1 VRLVGIQPMT
11 GDHLEWQL
19 SVEPGPEEQEASI
32 LLNLRPA
39 QDPKKALRGVLE
51 YNELAWL
58 SPAPKTPAPKSS
70 EWVLDLDEL
79 RRIFPDYFPM
89 PWFTGKVRV
98 VPSYP
103 SMSLADM
110 PRTGIEFGFDS
121 STPRA

>member
-11 GDHLEWQL
+11 GDHLEWQVT
-19 SVEPGPEEQEASI
+19 VEPGPEEQEASI
-32 LLNLRPA
+32 LLNLRQA

-58 SPAPKTPAPKSS
+58 SPAPKSS
-70 EWVLDLDEL
+70 EWIVDLDEL

-98 VPSYP
+98 HPSYP
-103 SMSLADM
+103 TMSLGGM
-110 PRTGIEFGFDS
+110 PRMGIEFRFDA

>member
-1 VRLVGIQPMT
+1 MRLVGIQPMS

-19 SVEPGPEEQEASI
+19 SVEPGAEEQEASI

-58 SPAPKTPAPKSS
+58 SPEPKSS
-70 EWVLDLDEL
+70 EWIVDLDEL

-89 PWFTGKVRV
+89 GWFTGKARV
-98 VPSYP
+98 QPSYP
-103 SMSLADM
+103 TMSLAGM
-110 PRTGIEFGFDS
+110 PRMGIEFSIDS

>member
-1 VRLVGIQPMT
+1 MRLVGIQPMT

-19 SVEPGPEEQEASI
+19 TVSPGPEEQEASI

-39 QDPKKALRGVLE
+39 QDTKKALRGVLE
-51 YNELAWL
+51 CNELAWL

-89 PWFTGKVRV
+89 PWFTGKARV
-98 VPSYP
+98 QPSYP
-103 SMSLADM
+103 TMSLAGM
-110 PRTGIEFGFDS
+110 PRTGIEFRFDS

>member
-1 VRLVGIQPMT
+1 VRLVGIQPMA

-19 SVEPGPEEQEASI
+19 TVEPGPEEQEASI

-58 SPAPKTPAPKSS
+58 SPAPKSS
-70 EWVLDLDEL
+70 EWILDLDEL

-98 VPSYP
+98 QPSYP
-103 SMSLADM
+103 PMSLAGL
-110 PRTGIEFGFDS
+110 PRMGIEFSFDS

>member
-19 SVEPGPEEQEASI
+19 TVEPGPEEQEASI

-79 RRIFPDYFPM
+79 RRVFPDYFPM

-98 VPSYP
+98 HPSYP
-103 SMSLADM
+103 SMSLAGM
-110 PRTGIEFGFDS
+110 PRTGIEFSFDS

>member
-1 VRLVGIQPMT
+1 MRLVGIQPMT

-19 SVEPGPEEQEASI
+19 TVPPGPEERGASI
-32 LLNLRPA
+32 LFNLGPA

-58 SPAPKTPAPKSS
+58 SPAPKSPAPKSG
-70 EWVLDLDEL
+70 EWILDLDEL

-89 PWFTGKVRV
+89 PWFTGKARV
-98 VPSYP
+98 HPSYP
-103 SMSLADM
+103 TMSLAGT
-110 PRTGIEFGFDS
+110 PRTGIEFSFDS

>member
-1 VRLVGIQPMT
+1 VRLVGIQPMA

-19 SVEPGPEEQEASI
+19 TVEPGPEE
-32 LLNLRPA
+32 

-58 SPAPKTPAPKSS
+58 SPAPKSSKSS
-70 EWVLDLDEL
+70 EWILDLDEL

-89 PWFTGKVRV
+89 PWFTGKARV
-98 VPSYP
+98 HPSYP
-103 SMSLADM
+103 TMSLAGM
-110 PRTGIEFGFDS
+110 PRMGIEFRFDS

>member
-11 GDHLEWQL
+11 GNHLEWQL
-19 SVEPGPEEQEASI
+19 TVPPGPEEREASI

-58 SPAPKTPAPKSS
+58 SPAPKSAAPKSG
-70 EWVLDLDEL
+70 EWILDLDEL

-89 PWFTGKVRV
+89 PWFTGKARV
-98 VPSYP
+98 HPSYP
-103 SMSLADM
+103 TMSLAGT
-110 PRTGIEFGFDS
+110 PRTGIEFSFDS